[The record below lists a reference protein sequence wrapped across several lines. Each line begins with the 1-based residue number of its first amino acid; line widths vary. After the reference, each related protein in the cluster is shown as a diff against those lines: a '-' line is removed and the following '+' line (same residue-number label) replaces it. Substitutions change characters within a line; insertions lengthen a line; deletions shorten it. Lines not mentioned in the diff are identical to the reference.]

1 MIEDDQGG
9 PPKTVSV
16 ENSFRRGS
24 TRTLDAVWA
33 ALDELFVR
41 LPRLLK
47 DRKSWSPLPQSA
59 YPRTIRL
66 SLRMVDASLR
76 NRKRR
81 PFQTTSK
88 QAPFDG
94 NSLMREQDLHKQ
106 SDLLKRSVF
115 PLVHQLVEAHH
126 GEEID
131 VTRINIAVTNFQ
143 DIPAP
148 PAGITKAGTFAHV
161 FSSETLSK
169 QKPCPTAGASQMS
182 VHRGRMEAKGSI
194 FRSELSRKKELE
206 KSKEMYFAPK
216 AANKSDGGSVYKQ
229 KSRYFGDRAL
239 PSEQASQIDRSV
251 LAELPSD
258 IAEEIREEYLPKSKK
273 RRIDQFFSRKSS

>member
-9 PPKTVSV
+9 LPKTVSV

-24 TRTLDAVWA
+24 TRTLGAVWA

-41 LPRLLK
+41 LPRLLQ
-47 DRKSWSPLPQSA
+47 DRKSWSPLQHNA

-76 NRKRR
+76 NQKRR

-94 NSLMREQDLHKQ
+94 KILMREQDLQMQ
-106 SDLLKRSVF
+106 SNILKRAVS
-115 PLVHQLVEAHH
+115 PLVYQLVKAHK

-143 DIPAP
+143 DIPASP
-148 PAGITKAGTFAHV
+148 GTTKAGTFARA
-161 FSSETLSK
+161 SPSGILSE
-169 QKPCPTAGASQMS
+169 QKPCATAGASHIP
-182 VHRGRMEAKGSI
+182 VRRGGMDAKDGI
-194 FRSELSRKKELE
+194 FRSELSRKRKLE
-206 KSKEMYFAPK
+206 KSNEMCVAPK
-216 AANKSDGGSVYKQ
+216 ATNNSDGDSAYKQ
-229 KSRYFGDRAL
+229 KSQYFSDRAL
-239 PSEQASQIDRSV
+239 SSEQADQIDPSV

-258 IAEEIREEYLPKSKK
+258 IAEEIREEYWPKSKK
-273 RRIDQFFSRKSS
+273 RRIDQFFSRNPS

>member
-9 PPKTVSV
+9 LPKTVSV

-47 DRKSWSPLPQSA
+47 DRKSWSPLPQNA

-76 NRKRR
+76 NQGRR

-88 QAPFDG
+88 QASFDG
-94 NSLMREQDLHKQ
+94 KILMREQDLQMQ
-106 SDLLKRSVF
+106 SDILKRSVS
-115 PLVHQLVEAHH
+115 PLVYQLVKAHQ
-126 GEEID
+126 GEKID

-143 DIPAP
+143 DIPAFP
-148 PAGITKAGTFAHV
+148 GTTKATV
-161 FSSETLSK
+161 LLSE
-169 QKPCPTAGASQMS
+169 QKGCATARG
-182 VHRGRMEAKGSI
+182 GRMEEKASI
-194 FRSELSRKKELE
+194 FRSDLSRKRELE
-206 KSKEMYFAPK
+206 KSNEIYSAPK
-216 AANKSDGGSVYKQ
+216 AANCDSIYKQ
-229 KSRYFGDRAL
+229 KSRNFSDRAL
-239 PSEQASQIDRSV
+239 SSEQASQIDPSV

-258 IAEEIREEYLPKSKK
+258 IAEEIRKEYLPKSKK
-273 RRIDQFFSRKSS
+273 RRIDQFFFRKPS

>member
-9 PPKTVSV
+9 LPKTVSV

-24 TRTLDAVWA
+24 TRTMDAVWT

-47 DRKSWSPLPQSA
+47 DRESWSPLPQNA

-66 SLRMVDASLR
+66 SLRMVDDSLR
-76 NRKRR
+76 NEKRR

-94 NSLMREQDLHKQ
+94 KILMREQDLQIQ
-106 SDLLKRSVF
+106 SDILRRSVSR
-115 PLVHQLVEAHH
+115 LVYQLMKARQ

-143 DIPAP
+143 DIPA
-148 PAGITKAGTFAHV
+148 KADTFAHV
-161 FSSETLSK
+161 SSNRMLSE
-169 QKPCPTAGASQMS
+169 QRPCPTAGAPHIS
-182 VHRGRMEAKGSI
+182 VCRGSIEAKGSI

-206 KSKEMYFAPK
+206 ESNDMYFAPK
-216 AANKSDGGSVYKQ
+216 AANGDSVYKQ
-229 KSRYFGDRAL
+229 KSRYFSDRAL
-239 PSEQASQIDRSV
+239 SSEQASQIDPLV
-251 LAELPSD
+251 LAELPSE
-258 IAEEIREEYLPKSKK
+258 IAEEIRAEYLSKSKK